1 MGSGNGGR
9 SDVFVERGL
18 AGSVQMIM
26 LEERCDLSEFFCL
39 GSRFPVVCP
48 PCEMSHETGQ
58 WAALPIIGIG
68 FLVAILLMGGVQL
81 LVRVLG

>member
-1 MGSGNGGR
+1 MASGNRGR

-26 LEERCDLSEFFCL
+26 LEVCCDLSELLCL
-39 GSRFPVVCP
+39 GSRCPVVYP

-58 WAALPIIGIG
+58 WAALPIVGIG
-68 FLVAILLMGGVQL
+68 FLVAILVMGGVQL
-81 LVRVLG
+81 LLRVLG